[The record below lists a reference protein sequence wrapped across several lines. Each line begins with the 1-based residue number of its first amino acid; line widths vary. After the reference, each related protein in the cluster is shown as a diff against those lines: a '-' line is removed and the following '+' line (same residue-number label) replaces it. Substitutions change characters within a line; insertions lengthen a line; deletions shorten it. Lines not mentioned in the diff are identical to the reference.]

1 MYRRHAAP
9 PVRPLHGAL
18 TAAADHPISP
28 TPNPSLHETT
38 HLRSPA
44 APRRHALR
52 LLGPP
57 PHDGASRAG
66 GGASRRTARQRAAA
80 AAAALGGAARQPG
93 PQGPARPAHGG
104 GLRACRQRCGDRL
117 AARRRLGLLPQP
129 PRRGTQPL
137 PDPLLPGAQPPAPGR
152 QAGGPAALSRG
163 RGGAAPGRRALLP
176 GVALPADRR
185 SALRRTRL
193 CRSLSPF
200 PRGAQPLHALG
211 ATAADGRGAAR
222 HDLVGPADARSR
234 AGAPRLHAGT

>member
-1 MYRRHAAP
+1 MHRRHAAP

-80 AAAALGGAARQPG
+80 AAAAPGGAARQPG

-129 PRRGTQPL
+129 PPRGTQPL
-137 PDPLLPGAQPPAPGR
+137 PDPLLPGAQPPAPNSTS
-152 QAGGPAALSRG
+152 PEPTAASARRATSSCARSGRG
-163 RGGAAPGRRALLP
+163 R
-176 GVALPADRR
+176 
-185 SALRRTRL
+185 
-193 CRSLSPF
+193 
-200 PRGAQPLHALG
+200 
-211 ATAADGRGAAR
+211 
-222 HDLVGPADARSR
+222 RSR
-234 AGAPRLHAGT
+234 RCSA

>member
-1 MYRRHAAP
+1 MHRRHAAP

-80 AAAALGGAARQPG
+80 AAAAPGGAARQPG
-93 PQGPARPAHGG
+93 PPCSRRRPARVQAAMRRPT
-104 GLRACRQRCGDRL
+104 RCST
-117 AARRRLGLLPQP
+117 P
-129 PRRGTQPL
+129 PGTTT
-137 PDPLLPGAQPPAPGR
+137 ATAP
-152 QAGGPAALSRG
+152 
-163 RGGAAPGRRALLP
+163 
-176 GVALPADRR
+176 
-185 SALRRTRL
+185 TRY
-193 CRSLSPF
+193 
-200 PRGAQPLHALG
+200 
-211 ATAADGRGAAR
+211 ATAAGPATTRGAAACAGATSR
-222 HDLVGPADARSR
+222 GPCGSFSRSR
-234 AGAPRLHAGT
+234 RSCCGSTSPIIGGCSACGSAKYTTPNSTSPEPTAASVRRATSSCARNGRGRRSRRCSA